1 MTHEN
6 TLLLTIGSTSNFRVP
21 STYCKALKIIPG
33 YCTILPFPSS
43 SLKRSGSCCTWKN
56 PTGTRLL
63 HSPTDQNWACSWSKR
78 ASREDEQINWNSRQ
92 RVKQYSCSL
101 AVQRAVA
108 FFLILSNHFSSVI
121 SCQQLHGKCHRVYL
135 WGSDSQR
142 EGLVAKV
149 SEHMDIS
156 WVTTDS
162 ENLYRAERVE
172 RQLGQLYQDF
182 CWVIVLHPGGII
194 ITVRPVLYII
204 LNKYTK
210 L

>member
-1 MTHEN
+1 MESATVF
-6 TLLLTIGSTSNFRVP
+6 I
-21 STYCKALKIIPG
+21 YI
-33 YCTILPFPSS
+33 
-43 SLKRSGSCCTWKN
+43 
-56 PTGTRLL
+56 
-63 HSPTDQNWACSWSKR
+63 
-78 ASREDEQINWNSRQ
+78 
-92 RVKQYSCSL
+92 
-101 AVQRAVA
+101 
-108 FFLILSNHFSSVI
+108 
-121 SCQQLHGKCHRVYL
+121 YL

-194 ITVRPVLYII
+194 ITVSPVLYII